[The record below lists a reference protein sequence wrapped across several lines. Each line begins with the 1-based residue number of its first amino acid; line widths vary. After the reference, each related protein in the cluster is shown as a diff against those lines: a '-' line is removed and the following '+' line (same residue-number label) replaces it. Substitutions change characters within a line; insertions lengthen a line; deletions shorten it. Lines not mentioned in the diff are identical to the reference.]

1 MRKFRFNGAVIG
13 AALRMAHIGNCLG
26 LFIQKESNMNKDQVF
41 GVVRTLAAAGF
52 GYLAGKGL
60 IDGATAEA
68 LAGAIA
74 TIGVAIWSV
83 VSKQPVAESAE

>member
-1 MRKFRFNGAVIG
+1 
-13 AALRMAHIGNCLG
+13 
-26 LFIQKESNMNKDQVF
+26 MNKDQFF
-41 GVVRTLAAAGF
+41 GTVVQELALAGF
-52 GYLAGKGL
+52 GWRCFGPKGL